1 VNQSTGCV
9 SVSVDFG
16 RTARRSRR
24 REENAQKEDENHIQ
38 QLREENDSEGRSLL
52 LFWNNM
58 TMKD

>member
-1 VNQSTGCV
+1 
-9 SVSVDFG
+9 VDFG
-16 RTARRSRR
+16 RTARRSGR